1 MEQIFLQPIKIKIL
15 IFILAIFLAIF
26 FVFSSFYFYKIF
38 YWKAGNISFCVENCG
53 LDKNPYFWLENYNSE
68 NSLCHRIVPPY
79 GYERTQLEKNSFEE
93 WLRYL
98 PLKQGN
104 QAIVLH
110 NGKTAYQSPHIAIV
124 DIDIGE
130 KNLQQCADAVMRL
143 RAEYLF
149 TKKEYEQI
157 HFNFVSGFTASY
169 LRWRDGFRPLV
180 IKDFVKE
187 AKTAAFDDSWKGFRE
202 YLNMVFNY
210 ANSFSLEQELIPV
223 EDINNVRIG
232 DVFISGGFPGHAEII
247 VDMAENQEG
256 DKVFLLAQ
264 SNRPAQDIHI
274 SKNLD
279 NFQLGGWFS
288 MDFGEVLDTP
298 GWEFKKTEIRR
309 FRQ

>member
-1 MEQIFLQPIKIKIL
+1 MKKVIKIL
-15 IFILAIFLAIF
+15 VLVLAIF
-26 FVFSSFYFYKIF
+26 FAVFFAILSFHFYKLS
-38 YWKAGNISFCVENCG
+38 YWEAGNISFCAENCG
-53 LDKNPYFWLENYNSE
+53 LDGNPYFWLENYNSE
-68 NSLCHRIVPPY
+68 NSLCRNVVPPY
-79 GYERTQLEKNSFEE
+79 GYERTHLEKNSFGE

-104 QAIVLH
+104 PEIVLH
-110 NGKTAYQSPHIAIV
+110 NGKTAYQSPHIGVV

-130 KNLQQCADAVMRL
+130 KNLQQCADAVIRL

-169 LRWRDGFRPLV
+169 LKWRDGFRPLV
-180 IKDFVKE
+180 IKNFVKE
-187 AKTAAFDDSWKGFRE
+187 AKTTTFDDSWKSFRE

-210 ANSFSLEQELIPV
+210 ANTFSLEQELIPV
-223 EDINNVRIG
+223 EDINDVRIG
-232 DVFISGGFPGHAEII
+232 DVFIAGGFPGHAEII

-256 DKVFLLAQ
+256 NKVFLLAQ

-274 SKNLD
+274 SKNL
-279 NFQLGGWFS
+279 NNIQSGAWFS
-288 MDFGEVLDTP
+288 MDFGEELETP
-298 GWEFKKTEIRR
+298 GWTFKKTEIRR

>member
-1 MEQIFLQPIKIKIL
+1 MTRDKIIKIF
-15 IFILAIFLAIF
+15 IFVSAIF
-26 FVFSSFYFYKIF
+26 FVVFFAILSFHFHKLS
-38 YWKAGNISFCVENCG
+38 YWKAENISFCVENCG
-53 LDKNPYFWLENYNSE
+53 FDGNPYFWLENYNSE
-68 NSLCHRIVPPY
+68 NSLCHRIAPPY
-79 GYERTQLEKNSFEE
+79 GYERTRLEKNSFEE

-104 QAIVLH
+104 PEIILH
-110 NGKTAYQSPHIAIV
+110 NGKTAYQSPHIGIV

-130 KNLQQCADAVMRL
+130 KNLQQCADSVIRF

-149 TKKEYEQI
+149 AKKEYEQI
-157 HFNFVSGFTASY
+157 HFNFVSDFTASY
-169 LRWRDGFRPLV
+169 LEWKDGFRPIV

-187 AKTAAFDDSWKGFRE
+187 AKTSVFDDSWKGFRE

-210 ANSFSLEQELIPV
+210 ANTFSLEQELIFV
-223 EDINNVRIG
+223 EDINDVRIG

-256 DKVFLLAQ
+256 NKVFLLAQ

-279 NFQLGGWFS
+279 NPDLGAWFS

-309 FRQ
+309 FF